1 MTDHPSESDVL
12 DALIIGAGIVG
23 VCVALACARAGLRA
37 VLVERAQPTQGAT
50 AAAMGHVVAM
60 GESPAQW
67 ALTRYGQQLWR
78 TRALPRQAE
87 YAEPGTL
94 WIAADSEEM
103 AEAERKHQLYEAHG
117 AASRMLTAAELH
129 AAEPNLRPGLPGALL
144 VPHDGILAPPAAAL
158 AFLAEA
164 QSLGVGFVPGEVL
177 SAGHG
182 EVLLAGGTAL
192 RARTIVLATG
202 AALELLP
209 APGLV
214 RKRKGHLLTTRPST
228 PLVQHQLVELGYLKS
243 AHTCQA
249 SGTDEASV
257 AFNVQPRSGGRL
269 LVGSSRQFGDE
280 AGAVRPE
287 LLDRML
293 ARATEY
299 LPALATL
306 AMERAWTGFRAAT
319 PDGLPLIG
327 PCPALSGDASLYL
340 ATGHEG
346 LGITTS
352 LATAELV
359 VDTLLRRA
367 SAIPREPYLPDRLAG
382 RLAAGAQ

>member
-1 MTDHPSESDVL
+1 MTARPGPSDVL
-12 DALIIGAGIVG
+12 VIGAGIVG
-23 VCVALACARAGLRA
+23 VAVALACARAGLR
-37 VLVERAQPTQGAT
+37 VVIVERAQPAQGAT

-67 ALTRYGQQLWR
+67 ALTRYGQRLWR
-78 TRALPRQAE
+78 SCALPLEAE

-94 WIAADSEEM
+94 WIAAGSEEM
-103 AEAERKHQLYEAHG
+103 AEAERKHRLFAAHG
-117 AASRMLTAAELH
+117 VSSRILTANELR
-129 AAEPNLRPGLPGALL
+129 AAEPGLRSGLHGALL
-144 VPHDGILAPPAAAL
+144 VHEDGILAPPVASL

-164 QSLGVGFVPGEVL
+164 QSLGALFVQGDVVR
-177 SAGHG
+177 AGHG

-192 RARTIVLATG
+192 RAQTIVLATG

-209 APGLV
+209 TPGLV
-214 RKRKGHLLTTRPST
+214 RKRKGHLVITRPSP
-228 PLVQHQLVELGYLKS
+228 PLVKCQLVELGYLKS
-243 AHTCQA
+243 AHA
-249 SGTDEASV
+249 HEAPGHRAPGTDEGSV

-280 AGAVRPE
+280 ADTVRPE
-287 LLDRML
+287 LLVRML

-306 AMERAWTGFRAAT
+306 PIERAWTGFRAAT
-319 PDGLPLIG
+319 PDSLPLIG
-327 PCPALSGDASLYL
+327 PCVALSGDASLYL

-346 LGITTS
+346 LGITTA

-359 VDTLLRRA
+359 VDTLLHRA
-367 SAIPREPYLPDRLAG
+367 SAIPREPYLPDRLA
-382 RLAAGAQ
+382 AGAQ